1 MRKSNKQ
8 LFFSMTYE
16 YLEIYMRTQMLRSPA
31 TIESY
36 RDALT
41 VFRHYLRDEL
51 HLSADSFGFSDC
63 TRDLVMGFM
72 EYLSCIGNKPG
83 TRNQRLTVIKSYLW
97 FAAEKDITLQSVAIS
112 VGRVKSC
119 RDPKKEKP
127 LLDDEA
133 MRLLLNA
140 PPDTKTGIR
149 DKTLMIL
156 LYDSAARLDEILSL
170 RLCDVSLTSSAPC
183 IRVVG
188 KGRKERVIAI
198 TERTSGHLKQYLSV
212 YHVKGTVNTDFLFY
226 TVIKGECGK
235 MSEANVERFIKKY
248 AGQVR
253 KEYPDIPEH
262 VHPHMFRRTRATGLY
277 RDGVELAIVS
287 RFLGHSQLETTR
299 IYATPSVE
307 MMRAALAKIPSGS
320 PDEEALWNT
329 DADTEIAKLCGL
341 R

>member
-1 MRKSNKQ
+1 
-8 LFFSMTYE
+8 
-16 YLEIYMRTQMLRSPA
+16 
-31 TIESY
+31 
-36 RDALT
+36 
-41 VFRHYLRDEL
+41 
-51 HLSADSFGFSDC
+51 
-63 TRDLVMGFM
+63 
-72 EYLSCIGNKPG
+72 
-83 TRNQRLTVIKSYLW
+83 
-97 FAAEKDITLQSVAIS
+97 
-112 VGRVKSC
+112 
-119 RDPKKEKP
+119 
-127 LLDDEA
+127 
-133 MRLLLNA
+133 
-140 PPDTKTGIR
+140 
-149 DKTLMIL
+149 MIL

-170 RLCDVSLTSSAPC
+170 RLGDVSLTSSASC

-235 MSEANVERFIKKY
+235 MSGANVERFIKKY